1 MSSVSVCCSLLHYTE
16 IAHCQNIISY
26 ICHVL
31 CLSRLTPRVSWLL
44 LPFFLWLLDFVYL
57 TVCFDCNCTLP
68 LVSARSSHPTL
79 CWMWVKLPPLPQHPL
94 NHYIISFH
102 TIILFPPGLPHSFV
116 PLYITCLKKS
126 VQWCHQMRYLHL
138 NWCLVVSVQFI
149 FSSSWRKVF
158 ILKAEN
164 RWLDIDES
172 WVGHGVHFKPKAA
185 VSPPTHNLKAILKLH
200 ESGNACH
207 FPLISGESVGR
218 GLHNLVKAT
227 YSLLVSV
234 KYLFPAAG
242 T

>member
-1 MSSVSVCCSLLHYTE
+1 MSEYTFTMFSVQVDQLILS
-16 IAHCQNIISY
+16 AGSY
-26 ICHVL
+26 
-31 CLSRLTPRVSWLL
+31 RL
-44 LPFFLWLLDFVYL
+44 FFSTMVRHTVVYL
-57 TVCFDCNCTLP
+57 TVCCDCNSTLP
-68 LVSARSSHPTL
+68 LVSAHSSHPTL
-79 CWMWVKLPPLPQHPL
+79 CAGCGWSSPLPPHPL

-116 PLYITCLKKS
+116 PLYITCLKNLCGGVIRWDIYIWVDACSFLCRK
-126 VQWCHQMRYLHL
+126 
-138 NWCLVVSVQFI
+138 F

-172 WVGHGVHFKPKAA
+172 WIGHGVHFKPKAA

-207 FPLISGESVGR
+207 FPLISGERVGR
-218 GLHNLVKAT
+218 GVHNLVKAT

-234 KYLFPAAG
+234 KYLFTAAG